1 MAELC
6 ASVDA
11 LASKQ
16 PASAGFFME
25 NQMPSTSENQR
36 KLMEAAAAGRSKKV
50 PRSVAQEFVR
60 EDRRKARKQRRKQKR
75 RYA

>member
-1 MAELC
+1 MAESY

-25 NQMPSTSENQR
+25 NQMPSTSANQR
-36 KLMEAAAAGRSKKV
+36 KLMEAAASGRSKKV
-50 PRSVAQEFVR
+50 PLNVAQEFVR
-60 EDRRKARKQRRKQKR
+60 ADRRKARKQRRKAKR